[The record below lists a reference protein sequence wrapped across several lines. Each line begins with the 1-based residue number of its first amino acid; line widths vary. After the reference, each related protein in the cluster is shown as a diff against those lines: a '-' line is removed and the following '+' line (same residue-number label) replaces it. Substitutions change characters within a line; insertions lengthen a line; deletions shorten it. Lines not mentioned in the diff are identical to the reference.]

1 MQQQIYFINS
11 KKKKTF
17 FSPRCNINILRFV
30 NKDWSRDQQ
39 GQVIVQVNI
48 QEFTSINFGYCPA
61 LRRGRH
67 NFEKKNAK
75 E

>member
-48 QEFTSINFGYCPA
+48 GGVTWTSPQRAII
-61 LRRGRH
+61 LR
-67 NFEKKNAK
+67 KKNAIK
-75 E
+75 

>member
-30 NKDWSRDQQ
+30 NKNWSRDQQ

-48 QEFTSINFGYCPA
+48 GGVTWTSPQRAII
-61 LRRGRH
+61 LRG
-67 NFEKKNAK
+67 KNAIK
-75 E
+75 

>member
-17 FSPRCNINILRFV
+17 FSPRSNINILRFV
-30 NKDWSRDQQ
+30 NKNWSRDQQ

-48 QEFTSINFGYCPA
+48 GGVTWTSPQRAII
-61 LRRGRH
+61 LT
-67 NFEKKNAK
+67 EKNAIK
-75 E
+75 